1 MAYLQDYLQV
11 SSRRSSLAPP
21 PPPTCQGHVATW
33 EADARG
39 PEGKAHR
46 ASASG
51 RGRRHTEAAVAKHE
65 SKDADA
71 SWMLAV
77 PAAADASALQGDLLR
92 LLAVFMK
99 IPQVYFLKCCKQHK
113 RICICV

>member
-1 MAYLQDYLQV
+1 MREVQRGRHTELL
-11 SSRRSSLAPP
+11 LL
-21 PPPTCQGHVATW
+21 VA
-33 EADARG
+33 
-39 PEGKAHR
+39 
-46 ASASG
+46 
-51 RGRRHTEAAVAKHE
+51 RRHTEAAVAKHE